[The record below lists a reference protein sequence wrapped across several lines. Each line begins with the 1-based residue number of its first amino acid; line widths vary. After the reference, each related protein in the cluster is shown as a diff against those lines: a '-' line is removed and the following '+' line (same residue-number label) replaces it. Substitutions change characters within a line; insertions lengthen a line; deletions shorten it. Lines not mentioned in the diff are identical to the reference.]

1 MTGSFEPATG
11 RLASLLR
18 DLDARHA
25 EAEDFGQDELP
36 HDPTNPEDLAEDGN
50 IRLETSMGRLD
61 IMQWIPG
68 IPGELAYPA
77 LARDAITA
85 DVHGPVTVCSRE
97 HLLLMKRAANRPI
110 DRADLDQLGE
120 LVDE

>member
-1 MTGSFEPATG
+1 MAA

-25 EAEDFGQDELP
+25 EAEDFRQDELP
-36 HDPTNPEDLAEDGN
+36 HDPTNPEDLAEGGN
-50 IRLETSMGRLD
+50 FRLETSVGSLD
-61 IMQWIPG
+61 IMQWIHG

-85 DVHGPVTVCSRE
+85 DVRGVPVSVCSRE
-97 HLLLMKRAANRPI
+97 HLLLMKRAANRPL
-110 DRADLDQLGE
+110 DL
-120 LVDE
+120 VS